1 MQNKIQDDMPVN
13 DPTQIYEDVIGEN
26 QQLLILHQ
34 AYNELTEGETKKE
47 LEEKLR

>member
-1 MQNKIQDDMPVN
+1 MQNKVQENMPVN

-34 AYNELTEGETKKE
+34 TYRELTEGETKE
-47 LEEKLR
+47 GREEKLR